1 MAFAC
6 LYIFVCGGV
15 YKYYSPAPDDTGVLL
30 NAGAKFDLVLS
41 GGSDACLLARRRVGT
56 NPSLARRG
64 RRYLSKTGAIVKIN
78 KRKSSSAVTVSPAL
92 ASLWSHFLPEQEG
105 RPQRRCSRP
114 PRHQSS
120 SPASVSPSVAVTS
133 RSDVSLSPQ
142 PGRGVRK
149 APFINKH
156 KVL

>member
-1 MAFAC
+1 M
-6 LYIFVCGGV
+6 
-15 YKYYSPAPDDTGVLL
+15 
-30 NAGAKFDLVLS
+30 
-41 GGSDACLLARRRVGT
+41 GT

-64 RRYLSKTGAIVKIN
+64 RRYLSKTGAIVKIK

-92 ASLWSHFLPEQEG
+92 ASLWSHFVPEQEG
-105 RPQRRCSRP
+105 GPAAEEMLSGSSRP
-114 PRHQSS
+114 PRHRSS
-120 SPASVSPSVAVTS
+120 SRASVSPSVAVTS
-133 RSDVSLSPQ
+133 QSDVSLSPQ

>member
-1 MAFAC
+1 M
-6 LYIFVCGGV
+6 
-15 YKYYSPAPDDTGVLL
+15 
-30 NAGAKFDLVLS
+30 
-41 GGSDACLLARRRVGT
+41 GT

-78 KRKSSSAVTVSPAL
+78 QRKSSSAVTVSPAL
-92 ASLWSHFLPEQEG
+92 ASSWSHFLLEQEG
-105 RPQRRCSRP
+105 GPAAEEMLLGSSQP

-142 PGRGVRK
+142 HSRGVQK
-149 APFINKH
+149 SPFINKH